1 MTKTAAKTALVIGCG
16 GTIGGAWIV
25 AALHALAE
33 QTGSEPAEAD
43 VLQGTSAGAE
53 IVTMLGGG
61 AKIADL
67 VAMHREQASDDRLRR
82 HIRDTPPGLPP
93 LPRPRLLNPVL
104 LRSRSGLAGLAG
116 IAPTG
121 RGEAG
126 WLQRLADGFGTPAGW
141 LAHPDARMVAYDVQ
155 RGQRVAF
162 GAPGSPKATVGEALR
177 ASWAIPGWM
186 PPVTIAARTYVDGA
200 AASTASVDLVGPED
214 ADVIY
219 VIAPM
224 ASEPGVRVPGLGGV
238 MEDRFLRRPM
248 SAGLW
253 TEIATVRG
261 RGQRVVPIVP
271 GVADLAG
278 LGANFMNRNR
288 RRAAFEA
295 AMTTA
300 PHTVRQALADREV
313 DA

>member
-1 MTKTAAKTALVIGCG
+1 MALVIGCG

-61 AKIADL
+61 APIADL
-67 VAMHREQASDDRLRR
+67 VAMHRGQATDDRLRR
-82 HIRDTPPGLPP
+82 HIRDTPSGVPP
-93 LPRPRLLNPVL
+93 LPRPRLLNPGL
-104 LRSRSGLAGLAG
+104 LRSQSGLAALTG
-116 IAPTG
+116 IAPSG
-121 RGEAG
+121 RGDAA
-126 WLQRLADGFGTPAGW
+126 WLQRLAEGFGASTGW
-141 LAHPDARMVAYDVQ
+141 LAHPDTRMVAYDVH
-155 RGQRVAF
+155 RGQRTTF
-162 GAPGSPKATVGEALR
+162 GAPGSPKATVAEALR

-186 PPVTIAARTYVDGA
+186 PPVTVGEHTYVDGG

-214 ADVIY
+214 ADLIY
-219 VIAPM
+219 VVAPM
-224 ASEPGVRVPGLGGV
+224 ASAPGVRVPGPGGV
-238 MEDRFLRRPM
+238 LEDRLLRRPM

-253 TEIATVRG
+253 AEIAAVRA

-271 GVADLAG
+271 RVADLAG
-278 LGANFMNRNR
+278 LGANFMNRAR

-300 PHTVRQALADREV
+300 PDTVRQALADSEV
-313 DA
+313 GV

>member
-1 MTKTAAKTALVIGCG
+1 MTTKGSKTALAIGCG

-25 AALHALAE
+25 AALHALAD
-33 QTGSEPAEAD
+33 QTGNEPAEAD

-61 AKIADL
+61 VSISDL
-67 VAMHREQASDDRLRR
+67 VAMHREQATDDRLRR
-82 HIRDTPPGLPP
+82 HLRDTPPGLPP
-93 LPRPRLLNPVL
+93 LPRLRLLNPAL
-104 LRSRSGLAGLAG
+104 LRSQSGLAALTG

-121 RGEAG
+121 RGDAG
-126 WLQRLADGFGTPAGW
+126 WLQRLADGFQSPDGW
-141 LAHPDARMVAYDVQ
+141 LTHPGVRMVAYDVGHG
-155 RGQRVAF
+155 RRVAF
-162 GAPGSPKATVGEALR
+162 GKPGSPKATAGEALR

-186 PPVTIAARTYVDGA
+186 PPVTVGEHTYVDGG
-200 AASTASVDLVGPED
+200 AASTASVDLVTPED

-219 VIAPM
+219 VVAPM
-224 ASEPGVRVPGLGGV
+224 ASRPDVRVPGIGGV
-238 MEDRFLRRPM
+238 LEDRLLRRPM

-253 TEIATVRG
+253 GEIAAVRA

-271 GVADLAG
+271 TVADLAG
-278 LGANFMNRNR
+278 LGANFMNRSR
-288 RRAAFEA
+288 RRAAFDA

-300 PHTVRQALADREV
+300 PGTVRQALADSEV